1 MLLYWRGLGKGSSE
15 ADSAYDEALAAHQ
28 AAKDRGHD
36 MRPAGLL
43 FVRAADL
50 GSAAAQRT
58 LGWHHRHGI
67 GVKRDYKEAARRY
80 QQAVDQGD
88 AQVC

>member
-1 MLLYWRGLGKGSSE
+1 
-15 ADSAYDEALAAHQ
+15 
-28 AAKDRGHD
+28 